1 MGFNNQLGLLAK
13 VDGATSISTI
23 LLVVIDVRSFPPYL
37 YVPIHPS
44 EKFHQNYRKTTE
56 WGASGSEVLAPVGP
70 DVAPWQ
76 CSYSLMVPHRAY
88 ALTLPTSIVNVDFSK
103 AKPLS
108 FNVGEHI

>member
-1 MGFNNQLGLLAK
+1 MGFNNQLSLLAK

-23 LLVVIDVRSFPPYL
+23 LLVIVNVRSFPPYL
-37 YVPIHPS
+37 YVPIHPL
-44 EKFHQNYRKTTE
+44 EKIPSKLPNG